1 MNDDAGRHGRL
12 QSGDGDLDEACVVVK
27 ESQQSSG

>member
-12 QSGDGDLDEACVVVK
+12 RSGDGDLDEACVVVK